1 MSPQPILISSWNG
14 IPAIS
19 RAAELHGAGLPL
31 LESIVKGVAL
41 VEDDPEEMTVGFGGL
56 PNEDGEVE
64 LDAAVMDGPRHKVGA
79 VAGLKRIK
87 NPAAVALE
95 VLRRTDHALLVGE
108 GASAFARK
116 TGFIETNL
124 LTDRAREAWLN
135 WKAGLSSADAWI
147 SPDEQRSTFGH
158 ALDAGVRT
166 HTTGAQHAGAFV
178 PKTWGTIH
186 VSGVDVN
193 SDLFACTS
201 TSGLSYKIPGRVGDS
216 PLAGAG
222 LYVDNAVGSAGA
234 TGRGEASLQNCL
246 AFDTVRG
253 MESGLTPSE
262 SALHALQR
270 LIRNTREPRLLT
282 KDGRPDFNVTVYAL
296 RKDGQFGAASIQP
309 GYTFTLWRNGTSQTL
324 NTVSV
329 FTASTT

>member
-1 MSPQPILISSWNG
+1 MTAQTTLISSWNG
-14 IPAIS
+14 EPAIS
-19 RAAELHGAGLPL
+19 RAAELHGRGMPL
-31 LESIVKGVAL
+31 LEAIVKGVAI

-64 LDAAVMDGPRHKVGA
+64 LDAAVMDGPLHKVGA

-116 TGFIETNL
+116 TGFTEQNL

-135 WKAGLSSADAWI
+135 WKASLSSADAWI

-166 HTTGAQHAGAFV
+166 NTNGAQHAGAFV

-186 VSGVDVN
+186 VSGIDADSN
-193 SDLFACTS
+193 LFACTS

-222 LYVDNAVGSAGA
+222 LFVDNAVGSAGA

-246 AFDTVRG
+246 AFDTVRA
-253 MESGLTPSE
+253 MESGMTPVD
-262 SALHALQR
+262 AALQSLRR
-270 LIRNTREPRLLT
+270 LIRNTREKRLLT

-296 RKDGQFGAASIQP
+296 RKDGQCGAASIQP
-309 GYTFTLWRNGTSQTL
+309 GYTFTMWRDGMSQTL
-324 NTVSV
+324 NTVPV
-329 FTASTT
+329 FTATPT